1 MSWLAFGLLLAV
13 ALACLAPP
21 LRRARMAAPGAPEAE
36 QLVVFRA
43 REQELADQFARAEID
58 PVQHQLLLGEAQRQL
73 LQDNASV
80 VPVRA
85 GSGGGGWLLAV
96 AGMVVIALALA
107 GYYRLGAWPDVAL
120 RDALASADSP
130 APVIDRLRDRLGA
143 APDNT
148 TYWLLLA
155 RLEQQQ
161 GDMDAALTAYRQVLD
176 REPDAVVVR
185 AEYAQLLFLAAG
197 NVVTEA
203 ARDQAQ
209 RVLDAQPDNALAL
222 SLQGIDAFQQDRYG
236 DAIDAWQRV
245 LEVAPDSAEAEAV
258 SMAIAAARA
267 RLGEAAAPPLLRIS
281 VALAPG
287 VAADPATPVF
297 VYVREWQGAPM
308 PVAARRLRVAELPA
322 EIAFAADSGLSP
334 DRPLASID
342 RFEVVARLS
351 RSGTPTPGPDDL
363 ETRAGPFERAAG
375 PRQIELILAP

>member
-1 MSWLAFGLLLAV
+1 MSWLAFALLLAV
-13 ALACLAPP
+13 ALVCLAPP
-21 LRRARMAAPGAPEAE
+21 LRRARMLVSDTPEVE
-36 QLVVFRA
+36 QVAVFRA
-43 REQELADQFARAEID
+43 REQALADQLSRAEID
-58 PVQHQLLLGEAQRQL
+58 PAQHQLLLGEAQRQL
-73 LQDNASV
+73 LEDSAGL
-80 VPVRA
+80 VPARVRA
-85 GSGGGGWLLAV
+85 GGGWLLAAAGV
-96 AGMVVIALALA
+96 AVIVLALA

-130 APVIDRLRDRLGA
+130 APVIDRLRDRLRA
-143 APDNT
+143 TPDNSS
-148 TYWLLLA
+148 YWLLLA

-176 REPDAVVVR
+176 REPDAAVVR

-197 NVVTEA
+197 NAVTEA
-203 ARDQAQ
+203 VRDQVR

-222 SLQGIDAFQQDRYG
+222 SLQGIDAFQQDRYQ

-245 LEVAPDSAEAEAV
+245 MEVAPDSAEAEAV
-258 SMAIAAARA
+258 TAAIAAARA
-267 RLGEAAAPPLLRIS
+267 RLGEAAPPPLLRIS

-297 VYVREWQGAPM
+297 VYVREWQGPPM
-308 PVAARRLRVAELPA
+308 PVAARRLQVAELPA

-363 ETRAGPFERAAG
+363 ETRAGPFERVAE
-375 PRQIELILAP
+375 PRQIELILVP